1 MANKIDNGNKIDWGR
16 KLSSRKFWLA
26 IAAFALAIFAF
37 LNMDIDAEK
46 TKALIIAAGT
56 VVAYI
61 VGEGFADGM
70 NKGGGDNG

>member
-1 MANKIDNGNKIDWGR
+1 MGKIDWKR

-37 LNMDIDAEK
+37 LNMDMDAEK
-46 TKALIIAAGT
+46 TKALIIATGT

-70 NKGGGDNG
+70 NKKE

>member
-1 MANKIDNGNKIDWGR
+1 MEKIDWKR
-16 KLSSRKFWLA
+16 KLSSRKFW
-26 IAAFALAIFAF
+26 IAVAMFVLAIFAY
-37 LNMDIDAEK
+37 LNMDMDAEK

-70 NKGGGDNG
+70 NKGGE

>member
-1 MANKIDNGNKIDWGR
+1 MEKVDWKR
-16 KLSSRKFWLA
+16 KLSSRKFW
-26 IAAFALAIFAF
+26 FAVAMFVLAIFSY
-37 LNMDIDAEK
+37 LNMDMDAEK

-70 NKGGGDNG
+70 NKKE

>member
-1 MANKIDNGNKIDWGR
+1 MGKIDWKR

-37 LNMDIDAEK
+37 LNMDMDAEK

-70 NKGGGDNG
+70 NKKE

>member
-1 MANKIDNGNKIDWGR
+1 MEKVDWKR
-16 KLSSRKFWLA
+16 KLSSRKFW
-26 IAAFALAIFAF
+26 IAVAMFVLAIFAY
-37 LNMDIDAEK
+37 LNMDMDAEK

-70 NKGGGDNG
+70 NKGGE

>member
-1 MANKIDNGNKIDWGR
+1 MEKIDWRR

-26 IAAFALAIFAF
+26 VAMFVIAIFAF
-37 LNMDIDAEK
+37 LNMDMDVEK

-70 NKGGGDNG
+70 NKNKGGE

>member
-1 MANKIDNGNKIDWGR
+1 
-16 KLSSRKFWLA
+16 
-26 IAAFALAIFAF
+26 
-37 LNMDIDAEK
+37 MDMDAEK

-70 NKGGGDNG
+70 NKGGD

>member
-1 MANKIDNGNKIDWGR
+1 MEKVDWKR
-16 KLSSRKFWLA
+16 KLSSRKFW
-26 IAAFALAIFAF
+26 IAVAMFVLAIFAY
-37 LNMDIDAEK
+37 LNMDMDAEK

-70 NKGGGDNG
+70 NKKE

>member
-1 MANKIDNGNKIDWGR
+1 MEKIDWRR

-26 IAAFALAIFAF
+26 VAMFIIAIFAF
-37 LNMDIDAEK
+37 LNMDMDVEK

-70 NKGGGDNG
+70 NKGGE

>member
-1 MANKIDNGNKIDWGR
+1 MDKINWKK
-16 KLSSRKFWLA
+16 KLTSRKFWLA
-26 IAAFALAIFAF
+26 IAMFAIAIFAY
-37 LNMDIDAEK
+37 LNMDMDVEK

-70 NKGGGDNG
+70 NKKEE

>member
-1 MANKIDNGNKIDWGR
+1 MEKIDWKR
-16 KLSSRKFWLA
+16 KLSSRKFW
-26 IAAFALAIFAF
+26 FAVAMFIVAIFAF
-37 LNMDIDAEK
+37 LNMDMDVEK

-70 NKGGGDNG
+70 NKKE

>member
-1 MANKIDNGNKIDWGR
+1 MEKIDWKR
-16 KLSSRKFWLA
+16 KLTSRKFWLA
-26 IAAFALAIFAF
+26 IAVFVLAIFAY
-37 LNMDIDAEK
+37 LNMDMDAEK

-70 NKGGGDNG
+70 NKGGD

>member
-1 MANKIDNGNKIDWGR
+1 MEKVDWKK
-16 KLSSRKFWLA
+16 KLTSRKFWLA
-26 IAAFALAIFAF
+26 VAMFAIAIFAF
-37 LNMDIDAEK
+37 LNMDMDAEK

-70 NKGGGDNG
+70 NKKE